1 MFAAAIWFAD
11 LIDYDFQYASFDHAT
26 ATPSFAISN
35 NFNKFACLRLADL
48 LARHTGEYRPSEGRR
63 IRQLADMRYH

>member
-11 LIDYDFQYASFDHAT
+11 LIVYDLQYASFDHAT

-35 NFNKFACLRLADL
+35 NFNNKKLILCILYLD
-48 LARHTGEYRPSEGRR
+48 HN
-63 IRQLADMRYH
+63 